1 MSNKQ
6 VKLQHVADASVLYHY
21 TKSKGVNGILHS
33 NCFWA
38 TKSDFLNDPKEFSYI
53 ETIIREVCCEL
64 IEEKSLCD
72 MFLEDVLEE
81 IFSAAAAG
89 ARNISCCPFLIA
101 ETALPCGLNLGMKPA
116 ITSAL
121 TASG

>member
-38 TKSDFLNDPKEFSYI
+38 TKSDFLNDPKEFS
-53 ETIIREVCCEL
+53 
-64 IEEKSLCD
+64 
-72 MFLEDVLEE
+72 
-81 IFSAAAAG
+81 
-89 ARNISCCPFLIA
+89 
-101 ETALPCGLNLGMKPA
+101 
-116 ITSAL
+116 
-121 TASG
+121 

>member
-81 IFSAAAAG
+81 
-89 ARNISCCPFLIA
+89 NISCCPFLIA

>member
-1 MSNKQ
+1 M
-6 VKLQHVADASVLYHY
+6 
-21 TKSKGVNGILHS
+21 
-33 NCFWA
+33 
-38 TKSDFLNDPKEFSYI
+38 NDPKEFSYI

-81 IFSAAAAG
+81 KILCG
-89 ARNISCCPFLIA
+89 GGRARNISCCPFLIA

>member
-81 IFSAAAAG
+81 
-89 ARNISCCPFLIA
+89 NILCGGGRSKESFLIA